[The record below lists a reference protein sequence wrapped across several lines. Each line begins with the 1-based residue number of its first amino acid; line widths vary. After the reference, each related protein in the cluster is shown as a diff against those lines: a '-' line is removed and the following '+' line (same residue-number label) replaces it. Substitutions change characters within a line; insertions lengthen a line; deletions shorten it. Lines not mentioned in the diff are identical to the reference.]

1 MEPAAVDQ
9 APAGPARTATSTML
23 AGVILIAVAVVFLW
37 YAPDSYNVYK
47 ALHVTAILIWVGGD
61 LTLTTLG
68 IVFERRRDGSALAE
82 LGKMGAWIG
91 TRVYTPAL
99 FAAFA
104 FGVALIQKGGLG
116 WGAFWID
123 FAIAGWAVAACGR
136 HRLRR
141 PGARPDRQ
149 GRAAVRPR
157 LGGGGASREAA
168 VHDLPLRHGAARV
181 DRDRHDGEAV
191 QLNSRSGPERK
202 SLPSG
207 GLFRLTA

>member
-9 APAGPARTATSTML
+9 APAAPSRTATSTIL
-23 AGVILIAVAVVFLW
+23 AGIVLIVVTIVFLW
-37 YAPDSYNVYK
+37 FAPDSYNVYK
-47 ALHVTAILIWVGGD
+47 ALHVVAILIWVGGD

-68 IVFERRRDGSALAE
+68 IVFERRGDGSALAE

-123 FAIAGWAVAACGR
+123 FAIAGWAVAASVGV
-136 HRLRR
+136 
-141 PGARPDRQ
+141 GF
-149 GRAAVRPR
+149 V
-157 LGGGGASREAA
+157 
-168 VHDLPLRHGAARV
+168 
-181 DRDRHDGEAV
+181 
-191 QLNSRSGPERK
+191 GPELGRIDK
-202 SLPSG
+202 AAQEHGPDSAEVG
-207 GLFRLTA
+207 RRVKRLFMIFRFDTALLVLIAIDMTAKPFS